1 MINLYL
7 DCWNI

>member
-7 DCWNI
+7 LILA